1 MSPTSDAAGLDAGH
15 GLIVV
20 VGPSGVGKDTLM
32 TAWLA
37 HRQAQ
42 DGWAPHR
49 VLRSI
54 DRPNAGGPEQ
64 HEALTSAA
72 WEAVLADGG
81 FALHWRAHGHG
92 YGVRHAAL
100 AVASGP
106 AGRWRVL
113 NGSRAA
119 VPAIRQRYP
128 DCQVLAVDAAPALV
142 AARLAQRGRET
153 PEAITARLTRR
164 PPVVADFTLVNDG
177 PLDQTVQALDAWWR
191 RLLDRVD

>member
-1 MSPTSDAAGLDAGH
+1 MTAQAVALTEDAGH

-37 HRQAQ
+37 HRQAL
-42 DGWAPHR
+42 GGGAPQR

-54 DRPNAGGPEQ
+54 DRPNTDGPEQ
-64 HEALTSAA
+64 HEAMTSAA

-81 FALHWRAHGHG
+81 FALHWRANGHG

-100 AVASGP
+100 AVSP
-106 AGRWRVL
+106 SPVDVWRVL

-128 DCQVLAVDAAPALV
+128 RCQVLAVEAPPAV
-142 AARLAQRGRET
+142 IAARLAQRGRES
-153 PEAITARLTRR
+153 PDAIAARLQRQ
-164 PPVVADFTLVNDG
+164 PEVAADFTLVNDG
-177 PLDQTVQALDAWWR
+177 SLPEAVQALDAWWQ
-191 RLLDRVD
+191 RLLTRG